1 MPETAQEALK
11 SFFEGA
17 TVASLATAPLSTGVA
32 VNIGFTD
39 GAPPC
44 HFLKLKGGATVVSG
58 EHPDPDF
65 ALVMPP
71 ASVQKLA
78 SLKSDDPGDFG
89 VEFFQLCISSNPD
102 EKILVRVNAG
112 PLRLLSHGYLGV
124 IGVGGKKMLGWMR
137 ERGVLGLSGFKAA
150 IGKLRERPSK

>member
-1 MPETAQEALK
+1 MPGNAQDELK
-11 SFFEGA
+11 VFFESS

-32 VNIGFTD
+32 VNISFTD

-44 HFLKLKGGATVVSG
+44 HFLKLKGGATVKPG

-71 ASVQKLA
+71 ASAFKLA
-78 SLKSDDPGDFG
+78 ALKSNDPGDFG
-89 VEFFQLCISSNPD
+89 VEFFQLCISNNPD

-112 PLRLLSHGYLGV
+112 ALRLLSHGYLGV
-124 IGVGGKKMLGWMR
+124 VGVGGRKMLGWMR

-150 IGKLRERPSK
+150 ISRMREQQPK